1 MLRDDAIREG
11 KIEPTEQDIERMKL
25 SKGDLAEI
33 GKNKAA
39 LQGVKV
45 STETDPAA
53 GTGADQAKGS
63 QAAPAG
69 TQAGAKTAKT
79 DK

>member
-39 LQGVKV
+39 LQEAQA
-45 STETDPAA
+45 STEAA
-53 GTGADQAKGS
+53 GGTGTEAAKGS